1 MKTMK
6 TKLRKNRYAKQIR
19 AVKAALKGK
28 NQTEEHR
35 QKISEGVAE
44 WRANDKQKIRA
55 YKAQSK
61 FTTHENGCCDNI
73 ATVEIQE
80 MFFDSMVAA
89 AKALGC
95 SKQLISQCVKRPDTF
110 HSARGWQIELV

>member
-1 MKTMK
+1 MR

-28 NQTEEHR
+28 NQTDEHR

-44 WRANDKQKIRA
+44 WRASDKKKIRA
-55 YKAQSK
+55 YKTTTK

-73 ATVEIQE
+73 ANVEIIE
-80 MFFDSMVAA
+80 MFFNSMVDA
-89 AKALGC
+89 AKTLGC
-95 SKQLISQCVKRPDTF
+95 SK
-110 HSARGWQIELV
+110 

>member
-1 MKTMK
+1 MK

-44 WRANDKQKIRA
+44 WRANEKKRIRA
-55 YKAQSK
+55 YKAV
-61 FTTHENGCCDNI
+61 TNI
-73 ATVEIQE
+73 E
-80 MFFDSMVAA
+80 FD
-89 AKALGC
+89 
-95 SKQLISQCVKRPDTF
+95 
-110 HSARGWQIELV
+110 E

>member
-35 QKISEGVAE
+35 
-44 WRANDKQKIRA
+44 
-55 YKAQSK
+55 
-61 FTTHENGCCDNI
+61 
-73 ATVEIQE
+73 
-80 MFFDSMVAA
+80 
-89 AKALGC
+89 
-95 SKQLISQCVKRPDTF
+95 
-110 HSARGWQIELV
+110 